1 MAKATLGSAFQC
13 FPGLGARLR
22 ASVQDHVSAFLA
34 LTVIL
39 VTQGVGT
46 SYAQMKDVAQ
56 KLGYPADAKLLI
68 IQADDVG
75 VYHAADLASFTALDQ
90 GAVTCGTVMMTSPWL
105 TEVAQYAKQHPSI
118 CLGVHFVLASEYDTF
133 RWGPVAPKDQVP
145 SLLDPNGFIWAHGSD
160 TVSHAKPEE
169 IDREIRAQMDR
180 ALQFG
185 FQPDFVDSHQR
196 ALMSNQELFQ
206 IYMKVAHDYKL
217 PFLVGRDRA
226 TGGKFVPLLS
236 DKDVAVDS
244 VIVIPSTTPPQDWMG
259 FYTRAVK
266 ALKPG
271 LYQLYVHLAFDNDE
285 AEAVSVDHT
294 AYGAAWRQRDFNV
307 MTSPEFKKALEDNH
321 VILVSWKD
329 LKKLM

>member
-1 MAKATLGSAFQC
+1 LTIANAKGASTCLSERR
-13 FPGLGARLR
+13 ARLQAR
-22 ASVQDHVSAFLA
+22 WRPRVSAVLT
-34 LTVIL
+34 LTVIML
-39 VTQGVGT
+39 TLGVET
-46 SYAQMKDVAQ
+46 LFAEMKDVAE
-56 KLGYPADAKLLI
+56 KLGYPTDSKLLI

-105 TEVAQYAKQHPSI
+105 TEVAQFAKQHPNL
-118 CLGVHFVLASEYDTF
+118 CLGVHLVLASEYETY
-133 RWGPVAPKDQVP
+133 RWGPVAPRDQVP
-145 SLLDPNGFIWAHGSD
+145 SLLDPYGYIWAHGSD

-180 ALQFG
+180 ALHFG

-226 TGGKFVPLLS
+226 TGGRFISLLS
-236 DKDVAVDS
+236 DKDIAVES

-266 ALKPG
+266 SLKPG
-271 LYQLYVHLAFDNDE
+271 LYQLYVHLDFDNDE

-329 LKKLM
+329 IKKIM